1 MIITNA
7 ATAVLF
13 VIGCYNKALFGLA
26 WWPVELLTLGAFY
39 LLVLLLLFF
48 LFWILAKPVFCVIS
62 FTAIVSSYM
71 PLTNIIAPRFSS
83 DFSMHKSDSSALRV
97 MSWNV
102 AQFDVLYNKRSPE
115 TRDRMI
121 DLINQYQPDIACF
134 QEFVAGDTL
143 FDLNTPYYRKYSFYS
158 TYEFAEKLG
167 LYNYFYT
174 YDFRDDFLNHQH
186 FGIMI
191 YSRYPIINR
200 QTLSFFPYDYNSN
213 FQYVDIVKG
222 NDTTRV
228 FNIHLQSMKFTDIN
242 RSYIDNPSIESKKD
256 LQKTKS
262 VVAKIKAGFLKRKTQ
277 SDRIK
282 AAINESPYPVIV
294 CGDFNDV
301 PNSYA
306 YQTIGRGLQN
316 AFAEKGSGL
325 GRTFSSISPTLR
337 IDNIFVSRKYEV
349 KQYTRVE
356 KKLSDH
362 YPIFADISKK
372 TN

>member
-1 MIITNA
+1 MIITNTI
-7 ATAVLF
+7 TAVLF
-13 VIGCYNKALFGLA
+13 VVGCYNKALFGLD
-26 WWPVELLTLGAFY
+26 WWPIELLTMAAFY
-39 LLVLLLLFF
+39 LLLLLLLFF
-48 LFWILAKPVFCVIS
+48 LFWILAKPLLCLIS
-62 FTAIVSSYM
+62 FTAIISTYF
-71 PLTNIIAPRFSS
+71 PLTNIIPARLSS
-83 DFSMHKSDSSALRV
+83 DFSMHKSDSASLRV

-102 AQFDVLYNKRSPE
+102 AQFDVLYNKESPE
-115 TRDRMI
+115 TRDQMI

-143 FDLNTPYYRKYSFYS
+143 FNLNTPYYHRYSFYS
-158 TYEFAEKLG
+158 TYEFAFKLNM
-167 LYNYFYT
+167 LNYFYT

-191 YSRYPIINR
+191 YSKYPIINK

-222 NDTTRV
+222 RDTIRV
-228 FNIHLQSMKFTDIN
+228 FNIHLQSMKFNEVN
-242 RSYIDNPSIESKKD
+242 RTYIDNPTIESKND
-256 LQKTKS
+256 LKKTKNVIS
-262 VVAKIKAGFLKRKTQ
+262 KIKAGFLKRKVQ

-282 AAINESPYPVIV
+282 AAVNESPYPVIV

-316 AFAEKGSGL
+316 AFAEKGVGL
-325 GRTFSSISPTLR
+325 GRTFSTISPTLR

-349 KQYTRVE
+349 KQYTRVQ

-362 YPIFADISKK
+362 YPIFADITKK